1 MAGSFGVMSRHEES
15 KANTVADGPNNA
27 GVHCEVAA
35 SEKSRARQF
44 SELLKQQQ
52 SIMGK

>member
-1 MAGSFGVMSRHEES
+1 MSTHES
-15 KANTVADGPNNA
+15 KASTAAADEMSNTVS
-27 GVHCEVAA
+27 